1 MMRGKSLVVMMSAA
15 LLLSVTACGTKT
27 ENTATPQ
34 APDAEPVIEEPATE
48 EPEAE
53 ESDTGL
59 ANPWTE
65 SDREGVLAAT
75 GFDLNVPDEAEN
87 VVYSY
92 MEADKLAQVS
102 YVMNDHDWNYRVQPT
117 DGLQDISGMY
127 YEWVAE
133 EDTNVAD
140 CEAEIK
146 AYVENN
152 GDPDNLD
159 DMFSVQ
165 VLNWYDA
172 TEGATHSVSISGRAV
187 DGLDLSVYAEDMWMN
202 E

>member
-1 MMRGKSLVVMMSAA
+1 MRRTWLLVGMSMMLM
-15 LLLSVTACGTKT
+15 LSVSACGTKT
-27 ENTATPQ
+27 ESMATPQ
-34 APDAEPVIEEPATE
+34 APDAEPAIEEPATE

-102 YVMNDHDWNYRVQPT
+102 YVMNDHDWTYRVQST

-133 EDTNVAD
+133 EDTNVANH
-140 CEAEIK
+140 EAEIK

-152 GDPDNLD
+152 GDPDTLD

-165 VLNWYDA
+165 VLNWYDE

-187 DGLDLSVYAEDMWMN
+187 DGLDLSVYAEDMWGN

>member
-1 MMRGKSLVVMMSAA
+1 MRRTWLLVGMSVMLM
-15 LLLSVTACGTKT
+15 LSFSACGSKT
-27 ENTATPQ
+27 ENTAEPQ
-34 APDAEPVIEEPATE
+34 TPDAEPVIEEPATE

-53 ESDTGL
+53 EPEASVS
-59 ANPWTE
+59 NPWTD

-92 MEADKLAQVS
+92 MEADKMAQVS
-102 YVMNDHDWNYRVQPT
+102 YVMNDHDWTYRVQPT

-133 EDTNVAD
+133 EDTNVANH
-140 CEAEIK
+140 EAEIK

-172 TEGATHSVSISGRAV
+172 TEGAKHSVSISGGAV
-187 DGLDLSVYAEDMWMN
+187 DGLDLSVYAEDMWMK
-202 E
+202 

>member
-1 MMRGKSLVVMMSAA
+1 MRRTWLLVGMSMMLM
-15 LLLSVTACGTKT
+15 LSVTACGSKT
-27 ENTATPQ
+27 ENAAEPQ
-34 APDAEPVIEEPATE
+34 TPDAEPVIEEPATE

-75 GFDLNVPDEAEN
+75 GFDLNVPDDAEN

-102 YVMNDHDWNYRVQPT
+102 YVMNDHDWTYRVQPT

>member
-1 MMRGKSLVVMMSAA
+1 MRRTWLLVGMSVMLM
-15 LLLSVTACGTKT
+15 LSVSACGTKT

-53 ESDTGL
+53 EPEAGL

-65 SDREGVLAAT
+65 SDREGVLTAT

-92 MEADKLAQVS
+92 MEADKMAQVS
-102 YVMNDHDWNYRVQPT
+102 YVMNNHDWTYRVQQT

-187 DGLDLSVYAEDMWMN
+187 DGLDLSVYAEDMWMK
-202 E
+202 

>member
-34 APDAEPVIEEPATE
+34 APDPEPAIEEPATE

-53 ESDTGL
+53 EPDTGL

-92 MEADKLAQVS
+92 MEADRLAQVS
-102 YVMNDHDWNYRVQPT
+102 YVMNDHDWTYRVQPT

-187 DGLDLSVYAEDMWMN
+187 DGLDLSVYAEDMWMK
-202 E
+202 

>member
-1 MMRGKSLVVMMSAA
+1 MRRKCILLWMSVMLM
-15 LLLSVTACGTKT
+15 LSVSACGTKT
-27 ENTATPQ
+27 ENAATPQ
-34 APDAEPVIEEPATE
+34 APDAETVIEEPATE

-75 GFDLNVPDEAEN
+75 GFDLNVPDDAEN

-102 YVMNDHDWNYRVQPT
+102 YVMNDHDWTYRVQPT

-133 EDTNVAD
+133 EDTNVANH
-140 CEAEIK
+140 EAEIK

-152 GDPDNLD
+152 GNPDNLD

>member
-1 MMRGKSLVVMMSAA
+1 MRRTWLLVGMSMMLMLSA
-15 LLLSVTACGTKT
+15 TACGTKT

-34 APDAEPVIEEPATE
+34 APDPEPAIEEPATE

-53 ESDTGL
+53 EPEASVS
-59 ANPWTE
+59 NPWTD

-102 YVMNDHDWNYRVQPT
+102 YVMNDHDWTYRVQPT

-187 DGLDLSVYAEDMWMN
+187 DGLDLSVYAEDMWM
-202 E
+202 